1 MLLFQALGNAF
12 SEYAANF
19 KTALVFVLLLVFA
32 PVAFFLGNFFI
43 GSGTILLDYNLSLAN
58 PMQLVLAL
66 AFSIVYVLVYS
77 FFISIIIFSVRKD
90 LSQLHFQY
98 YLTDMIRKFTFKIF
112 WFYFIFFLALFLIG
126 SALFML
132 NAPVV
137 LITLIL
143 LLFSVGV
150 LFVPQ
155 AIVIDEDDI
164 LNSFYNNFE
173 FIAKNF
179 SSFVYVIITAI
190 VLLAIVQLIEFLL
203 DISLGIGSFVSIVIA
218 LVFIVPYLEI
228 LKTYLYMLKYN
239 LIKQPD
245 LLHRN
250 RSRKRRVR

>member
-1 MLLFQALGNAF
+1 M
-12 SEYAANF
+12 
-19 KTALVFVLLLVFA
+19 
-32 PVAFFLGNFFI
+32 
-43 GSGTILLDYNLSLAN
+43 
-58 PMQLVLAL
+58 
-66 AFSIVYVLVYS
+66 
-77 FFISIIIFSVRKD
+77 
-90 LSQLHFQY
+90 
-98 YLTDMIRKFTFKIF
+98 
-112 WFYFIFFLALFLIG
+112 
-126 SALFML
+126 
-132 NAPVV
+132 